1 MNMEKIERDGVE
13 ESQIEYV
20 VEPSESLP
28 KKNSKQFESTDGKKV
43 GQEKEI
49 EDFVEETGTSNMQM
63 QEINSENVNLWMTR
77 FNKWYSALDRVSQN
91 AKAKFIE
98 MKSSIVNAISKAI
111 KERSN
116 SIDKDTEQR

>member
-1 MNMEKIERDGVE
+1 MVKI
-13 ESQIEYV
+13 
-20 VEPSESLP
+20 
-28 KKNSKQFESTDGKKV
+28 